1 MLPFPEWLV
10 WFVNGDSYRVRAE
23 TEAVAV
29 LHAVNHAVGKYGP
42 DEAPEILSVNL
53 YSERDEYERVVL
65 G

>member
-1 MLPFPEWLV
+1 VQSFPEWLV
-10 WFVNGDSYRVRAE
+10 WFVNGDSYQVRAE

-42 DEAPEILSVNL
+42 DECPEILSVKL
-53 YSERDEYERVVL
+53 FDGRDAYECAIL